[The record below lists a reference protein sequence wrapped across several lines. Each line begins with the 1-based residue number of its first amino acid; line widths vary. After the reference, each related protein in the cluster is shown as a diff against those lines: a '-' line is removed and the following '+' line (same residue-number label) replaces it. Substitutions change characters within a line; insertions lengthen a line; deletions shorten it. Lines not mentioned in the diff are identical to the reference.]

1 MNMINK
7 EKLQNFNPKSFVTKN
22 AIGIVLF
29 FMVAVVAIM
38 EPTFLSLKNI
48 STVSTNVA
56 VRFIV
61 ALGISGTLIVKG
73 TDLSAGRIIGLS
85 ACIAASLLQRPD
97 FASKFFPWAGDYN
110 PIAIL
115 MLILIITAIIGAING
130 IVVSYFSVPPFIAT
144 LGMQIIV
151 YGITLIYSRGEP
163 IGAPKESFTNIA
175 TGSLFGIP
183 YLVII
188 AAVVGIIVSFMY
200 RKMRYGKYM
209 YAIGGNEVAAEVS
222 GVNVKRSKIKIYAFA
237 GLLYG
242 AAGFL
247 LASKA
252 GGGSINYGASYEL
265 EAIAAATIGG
275 VSTTGGIGRVSGV
288 LIGVL
293 IFELMKTALQF
304 LGINTAYQSIIQ
316 GLIIIIA
323 VAVDIRKYVA
333 KK

>member
-1 MNMINK
+1 MNDQIK
-7 EKLQNFNPKSFVTKN
+7 TKIKNFNIATFAGKN
-22 AIGIVLF
+22 AIALILLL
-29 FMVAVVAIM
+29 MVALVAIK
-38 EPTFLSLKNI
+38 EPSFLSLKNI
-48 STVSTNVA
+48 TTVSTSVA

-97 FASKFFPWAGDYN
+97 FANKFFAWAGDYN
-110 PIAIL
+110 PLAIL
-115 MLILIITAIIGAING
+115 GLIILVTTLIGAING
-130 IVVSYFSVPPFIAT
+130 IVISYFSVPPFIAT

-151 YGITLIYSRGEP
+151 YGITLIYSKGEP
-163 IGAPKESFTNIA
+163 IGALKSDFTKIA
-175 TGSLFGIP
+175 TGNLFGIP

-188 AAVVGIIVSFMY
+188 AAIIGIIVSFMY

-209 YAIGGNEVAAEVS
+209 YAIGGNEIAAEVS
-222 GVNVKRSKIKIYAFA
+222 GVNVKKSKIKIFAFA

-242 AAGFL
+242 VAGFL
-247 LASKA
+247 LAAKS
-252 GGGSINYGASYEL
+252 GGGSINYGTSYEL
-265 EAIAAATIGG
+265 EAIAASTIGG
-275 VSTTGGIGRVSGV
+275 VSTTGGVGRVSGV
-288 LIGVL
+288 LMGVL
-293 IFELMKTALQF
+293 VFELMKTALQF
-304 LGINTAYQSIIQ
+304 LQINAAYQSIIQ

>member
-1 MNMINK
+1 MKNQLSN
-7 EKLQNFNPKSFVTKN
+7 KLQDFKLKDFLGKN
-22 AIGIVLF
+22 AIALILF
-29 FMVAVVAIM
+29 VMVAIVAIM
-38 EPTFLSLKNI
+38 QPRFLSLSNI
-48 STVSTNVA
+48 SNVSTNVA

-61 ALGISGTLIVKG
+61 ALGISGTLIVRG

-97 FASKFFPWAGDYN
+97 FANKFFSWAGNYN

-115 MLILIITAIIGAING
+115 GLIIVITTIIGAING
-130 IVVSYFSVPPFIAT
+130 IVISYFSVPPFIAT
-144 LGMQIIV
+144 LGMQIVI
-151 YGITLIYSRGEP
+151 YGVTLIYSKGEP
-163 IGAPKESFTNIA
+163 IGALKPSFTGIA
-175 TGSLFGIP
+175 TGNFFGIP

-188 AAVVGIIVSFMY
+188 AAVIGIVVSFMY

-222 GVNVKRSKIKIYAFA
+222 GVNVKKSKIKIFAFA

-242 AAGFL
+242 VAGFL
-247 LASKA
+247 LAAKS
-252 GGGSINYGASYEL
+252 GGGSINYGTSYEL
-265 EAIAAATIGG
+265 EAIAASTIGG
-275 VSTTGGIGRVSGV
+275 VSTTGGVGRVSGV
-288 LIGVL
+288 LMGVL

-304 LGINTAYQSIIQ
+304 LNVDTAFQSIIQ
-316 GLIIIIA
+316 GLIIIVA